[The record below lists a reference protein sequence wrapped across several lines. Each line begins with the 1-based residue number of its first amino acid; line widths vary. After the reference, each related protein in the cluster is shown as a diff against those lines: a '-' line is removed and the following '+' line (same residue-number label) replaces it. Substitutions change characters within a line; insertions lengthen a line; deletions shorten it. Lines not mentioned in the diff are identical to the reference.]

1 MKKGYFFSFVY
12 LALLSGCGG
21 SSDTPVQEVP
31 DLKPPVQP
39 TEYNHQVTGLAVYQ
53 GALSGASICIDLNQ
67 NYVCDNDEPTSVTDV
82 NGNYQ
87 IDWKSEVEIPEYYL
101 LANWTAL
108 TAASITPAK
117 VLSANFKNPQ
127 PIQAPSSVV
136 DENGQGMLIALPEH
150 NGAINGLTHIKA
162 SRLATMKLQ
171 GLSAADIQTQSAE
184 LDGYLAFLYGQ
195 QLNSLYQLSV
205 AQSISER
212 VITVE
217 LLHAYLQQV
226 IAGQVDSILV
236 IELLLANIY
245 DQFEILIDTLNLTP
259 QQFVQANPLDARFI
273 INDELILLGLIQ
285 QPIDSQI
292 VSFEEWEAV
301 MENLKDMTNVFTLNS
316 IGDFHIFSMSKSQPK
331 STLVG
336 IMDAGQF
343 FGFIQEDSPNENER
357 QQECWNSQESIWV
370 KPNSNPTLPIAPDI
384 QGNTLH
390 LVYEGTNVPIT
401 ITIEKYQT
409 ASEVWQSFLSASP
422 SFLKLA
428 DIEWPSTIYRLY
440 FSQADDVMCREA
452 DSYQVYEYADTFN
465 PATFNTLGVIDTFYS
480 YILPGDVLINDQ
492 EDTYTFVDSGETY
505 GWKLLTSPNMLP
517 LIEVKQ
523 QLPENKQLNVLPS
536 YYLYTD
542 GVFIE
547 VELNEK
553 FNYANTPSYLQLSFG
568 DNYAFGDNLFQTLH
582 SLLIN

>member
-1 MKKGYFFSFVY
+1 MKKGYLFSFVY

-39 TEYNHQVTGLAVYQ
+39 TEYNHQVAGLAVYQ

-67 NYVCDNDEPTSVTDV
+67 NYVCDNDEPSSVTDV
-82 NGNYQ
+82 NGHYQ

-101 LANWTAL
+101 LANWAAVTV
-108 TAASITPAK
+108 ASIKPAK
-117 VLSANFKNPQ
+117 VIRANFKHPQ
-127 PIQAPSSVV
+127 PIQAPASII

-150 NGAINGLTHIKA
+150 NGAINGLTNIKA
-162 SRLATMKLQ
+162 TRLATMKLQ
-171 GLSAADIQTQSAE
+171 GLSTADIQTQSAE

-195 QLNSLYQLSV
+195 QLNTLYQLSA

-226 IAGQVDSILV
+226 IADQVDSILV

-343 FGFIQEDSPNENER
+343 FGFIREDSPNENER

-492 EDTYTFVDSGETY
+492 ENTYTFVDSGETY

-582 SLLIN
+582 SLLLK

>member
-1 MKKGYFFSFVY
+1 MKKGYLFSFVY

-21 SSDTPVQEVP
+21 SSDTPAQDIP
-31 DLKPPVQP
+31 DQKPPVST
-39 TEYNHQVTGLAVYQ
+39 TEYNHQVAGLAVYQ

-67 NYVCDNDEPTSVTDV
+67 NLLCDNDEPTTVTDV
-82 NGNYQ
+82 NGHYLV
-87 IDWKSEVEIPEYYL
+87 DWKSEVEIPEYYL

-108 TAASITPAK
+108 TAASIKPEK
-117 VLSANFKNPQ
+117 VLSANFKNAQ

-162 SRLATMKLQ
+162 TRLATMKLQ
-171 GLSAADIQTQSAE
+171 GLSTAEIQTQSAE

-195 QLNSLYQLSV
+195 QLNSLYQLSA
-205 AQSISER
+205 AQSISDR

-217 LLHAYLQQV
+217 LLHEYLQQI
-226 IAGQVDSILV
+226 IAGQVDVILI
-236 IELLLANIY
+236 IELLLTNIY

-259 QQFVQANPLDARFI
+259 QQFVQSNPLDARFI

-301 MENLKDMTNVFTLNS
+301 MANLSDMSNVFTLNS
-316 IGDFHIFSMSKSQPK
+316 IGDFHIFSMAKSQPK

-343 FGFIQEDSPNENER
+343 FGFVREDSPNENIR
-357 QQECWNSQESIWV
+357 QQECWNSQESNWV
-370 KPNSNPTLPIAPDI
+370 KPNSNPPLPIAPDI
-384 QGNTLH
+384 QGNTLN
-390 LVYEGTNVPIT
+390 LVYEGTNVPIA
-401 ITIEKYQT
+401 ITVEKYDTT
-409 ASEVWQSFLSASP
+409 AEIWQSFLSASP
-422 SFLKLA
+422 SFLKLT
-428 DIEWPSTIYRLY
+428 DIEWPATIYRLY
-440 FSQADDVMCREA
+440 FSQAEDVMCREA
-452 DSYQVYEYADTFN
+452 DSYETYEYADVFN
-465 PATFNTLGVIDTFYS
+465 PATFDTLGVISTFYS
-480 YILPGDVLINDQ
+480 YILPDDVLINDQ
-492 EDTYTFVDSGETY
+492 ANTYTFIDSGATY
-505 GWKLLTSPNMLP
+505 EWKLLTSPNMLP
-517 LIEVKQ
+517 LIEVTQ
-523 QLPENKQLNVLPS
+523 QLAENKQQNALSS

-547 VELNEK
+547 VELHEK
-553 FNYANTPSYLQLSFG
+553 FNYVDTPSSLQLSFG
-568 DNYAFGDNLFQTLH
+568 DNYEFGNHLFQTLR